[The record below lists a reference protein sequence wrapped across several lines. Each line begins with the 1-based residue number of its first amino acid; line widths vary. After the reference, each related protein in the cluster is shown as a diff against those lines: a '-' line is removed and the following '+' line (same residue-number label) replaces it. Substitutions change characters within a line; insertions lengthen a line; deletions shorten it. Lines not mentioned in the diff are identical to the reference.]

1 MILRPLLCLL
11 LVGLWLLGGNSVALA
26 ARIAGE
32 EGVKPAGPG
41 AARPAATP
49 PAKKPL
55 AIKPPLKTP
64 VPKKPGK
71 VQQKAPPDKEGPK
84 QEQAP
89 EKEAADT
96 RHVTIDF
103 DNVDIA
109 LFIKFISELTGKNF
123 VVNKAVK
130 GKVTIISPTKISV
143 IEAYKV
149 FESVL
154 EVHGFTTVPAGSVTK
169 IVPAVQARSK
179 NIETRL
185 RKESISP
192 EDKVVTQLIP
202 LEYADPNEL
211 KKLFAPLISK
221 SSVIISYPPTGM
233 LIVTDVLSNIK
244 RLLSIIKAI
253 DVVGIGEEISVVP
266 LEHAT
271 ATGLVKSLVS
281 VFQAKARKKGVPV
294 GPAIKVVADE
304 RTNSLVIAASEDDT
318 LRVKQLINLLDKE
331 IPRGEGDIHVYYLQ
345 NANAEDL
352 AKVLT
357 ALPPKQAKA
366 PMRGRAP
373 VISEEVQIVADK
385 ATNSLVITA
394 NKDDYLV
401 LEDVIQK
408 LDIPRR
414 MVYIESLIMEVNV
427 EKDFKLGVE
436 WRGMEDFGYRDR
448 KGGYFGGSGGMGN
461 YGNIGALAG
470 MSLPSGFSLGVI
482 GENIT
487 IGDVVF
493 PNLGA
498 ILQAYQQE
506 SGVHILSTPQILT
519 TDNEEAQITV
529 GKNVPYITRKETSAA
544 ELDYATYEYKDV
556 GVTLKITPQINQE
569 RFVRLKLS
577 QEVTRL
583 IETEG
588 LEEGHPTTYK
598 RSAETTV
605 IVKDSNTVVIGG
617 LIDDNTTNVEYK
629 VPCLGNI
636 PLISW
641 FFRSTSESQ
650 ERTNLFV
657 FLTPRIIENP
667 SEAKKIYEDKKEE
680 IDSIKEGKVKMYKR
694 PAIRGHT
701 KKKEKET

>member
-32 EGVKPAGPG
+32 EGVKPAGPE

-49 PAKKPL
+49 PVKKPL
-55 AIKPPLKTP
+55 AVKPPLKTP

-71 VQQKAPPDKEGPK
+71 VQRKAPPDKEGPN

-89 EKEAADT
+89 EKDTADT

-123 VVNKAVK
+123 VVDKGVK

-169 IVPAVQARSK
+169 IVPAVEARSK

-202 LEYADPNEL
+202 LDYADPDEL

-281 VFQAKARKKGVPV
+281 VFQAKARKKGVPA
-294 GPAIKVVADE
+294 GPDIKVVADE
-304 RTNSLVIAASEDDT
+304 RTNSLVIAATEDDT
-318 LRVKQLINLLDKE
+318 LKVKQLINLLDKE

-357 ALPPKQAKA
+357 ALPSKQAQA

-373 VISEEVQIVADK
+373 VISEEVQIVPDK

-408 LDIPRR
+408 LDIVRR
-414 MVYIESLIMEVNV
+414 MVYIEALIMEVNV
-427 EKDFKLGVE
+427 DKDFQLGVE
-436 WRGMEDFGYRDR
+436 WRVMEDFKYSDR
-448 KGGYFGGSGGMGN
+448 RQGGYFGGSGGLGSQGG
-461 YGNIGALAG
+461 YDIIPTD
-470 MSLPSGFSLGVI
+470 PSFPTGFSPRSMLERMSRILPGRKQQRPP
-482 GENIT
+482 GT
-487 IGDVVF
+487 IS
-493 PNLGA
+493 LM
-498 ILQAYQQE
+498 
-506 SGVHILSTPQILT
+506 T
-519 TDNEEAQITV
+519 
-529 GKNVPYITRKETSAA
+529 
-544 ELDYATYEYKDV
+544 
-556 GVTLKITPQINQE
+556 
-569 RFVRLKLS
+569 
-577 QEVTRL
+577 
-583 IETEG
+583 
-588 LEEGHPTTYK
+588 
-598 RSAETTV
+598 
-605 IVKDSNTVVIGG
+605 
-617 LIDDNTTNVEYK
+617 
-629 VPCLGNI
+629 
-636 PLISW
+636 
-641 FFRSTSESQ
+641 
-650 ERTNLFV
+650 
-657 FLTPRIIENP
+657 
-667 SEAKKIYEDKKEE
+667 
-680 IDSIKEGKVKMYKR
+680 IKM
-694 PAIRGHT
+694 
-701 KKKEKET
+701 